1 MKKCI
6 LIPDSF
12 KGTLTSR
19 QAGEIMRTAVLAQY
33 PSCEAIAIPVA
44 DGGEGTVDCFLEQG
58 AAKVTADTVDP
69 FGESL
74 RASYARLDHTAVI
87 EMASAAGLPLAEG
100 RLDPCRA
107 STYGVGML
115 ISHAV
120 KHGCRK
126 IVLGLGGSCTTDA
139 GIGMAQA
146 LGTRF
151 YDENERE
158 FTPRAD
164 EMTRISH
171 FDRQNTERLLDGIQ
185 ITAMCDVDNPL
196 YGKNGAAYV
205 YGPQKGA
212 GPEACRLLD
221 GNLRALAALIKQE
234 TGRDVSSLPGA
245 GAAGGLGAGVMAFLH
260 GFLQS
265 GIDVMLDLIGFDRLL
280 EGADLVFTGEG
291 RIDGQTLHGKVI
303 SGVASRAG
311 KKGVPVIAVA
321 GDIEEGAEAVYRE
334 GVTAVFSI
342 NRKAVEFEKSRP
354 FSTENLAL
362 TMQNLLRFSAV
373 LARRM

>member
-1 MKKCI
+1 M
-6 LIPDSF
+6 
-12 KGTLTSR
+12 
-19 QAGEIMRTAVLAQY
+19 
-33 PSCEAIAIPVA
+33 
-44 DGGEGTVDCFLEQG
+44 DCFLEQG
-58 AAKVTADTVDP
+58 ATKVTADTVGP

-185 ITAMCDVDNPL
+185 ITAMCDVDNPHTAKTGRL
-196 YGKNGAAYV
+196 TSMVLKKGSGTGSLLTAGRQSPHPGRADQTGNRAGCILPAWRRS
-205 YGPQKGA
+205 GPA
-212 GPEACRLLD
+212 VWA
-221 GNLRALAALIKQE
+221 RALW
-234 TGRDVSSLPGA
+234 
-245 GAAGGLGAGVMAFLH
+245 
-260 GFLQS
+260 
-265 GIDVMLDLIGFDRLL
+265 
-280 EGADLVFTGEG
+280 
-291 RIDGQTLHGKVI
+291 
-303 SGVASRAG
+303 
-311 KKGVPVIAVA
+311 
-321 GDIEEGAEAVYRE
+321 
-334 GVTAVFSI
+334 
-342 NRKAVEFEKSRP
+342 P
-354 FSTENLAL
+354 FSTAFCNPVL
-362 TMQNLLRFSAV
+362 TLCWI
-373 LARRM
+373 